1 MRPAAAEEGD
11 TDGEEGHG
19 DDNPRPGGV
28 QLQSP
33 SHAYTTQYA
42 VIILE
47 AEIVIRQYWYFMQ
60 MNKKYRALFGCF
72 VENV

>member
-19 DDNPRPGGV
+19 DDDPRPGGV
-28 QLQSP
+28 QLQP
-33 SHAYTTQYA
+33 TSHAYTTQYA

-47 AEIVIRQYWYFMQ
+47 AEIVIRQY
-60 MNKKYRALFGCF
+60 
-72 VENV
+72 